1 MTGSNSEFPRRLAIA
16 DVRAER
22 TIRRLEATEAERA
35 AVARRLDLPAIDSLT
50 AEIAYKTRNRGRVV
64 EVAGHLSADV
74 VQTCVVT
81 LEPLPARIEE
91 DFLTLYV
98 PDLETGD
105 VEVDPEGAA
114 DVEPLPAD
122 GIDLG
127 DLVVQTLSLAID
139 PYPRA
144 PGVDLPEGLGAAAAE
159 PGERVAGRPDEGA
172 EPAPKTAG
180 PFAALDQLRG
190 RR

>member
-1 MTGSNSEFPRRLAIA
+1 MTGSRSEFPRRLAIA

-22 TIRRLEATEAERA
+22 TTRRLEATEAERA
-35 AVARRLDLPAIDSLT
+35 AIARRLDLPAIEMLT
-50 AEIAYKTRNRGRVV
+50 ADIAFKTRNRGRAV

-91 DFLTLYV
+91 DFLTLFV

-114 DVEPLPAD
+114 DVEPLPATA
-122 GIDLG
+122 IDLG
-127 DLVVQTLSLAID
+127 ELVVQTLSLALD

-144 PGVDLPEGLGAAAAE
+144 PGAGLPEGLESGSVE
-159 PGERVAGRPDEGA
+159 PDERADGVA
-172 EPAPKTAG
+172 ETAPENAG
-180 PFAALDQLRG
+180 PFAALDHLRG